1 MSPGAVVGQGYR
13 AVLGDRTA
21 DGHPC
26 PAGSLPPS
34 APGAAQGIR
43 ARLPA
48 VTASTAPAT
57 LVTSGVRE
65 VGRSGAWSSGSA
77 WSPARVSAVTAD
89 SVSGATGSFPPRTRR
104 TGVPVRSARF
114 RPRRGKSSAR
124 AWERMPLPCRASY
137 GAGREEPEGSPAPG
151 VAAGAGPTAAHAK
164 GVGPA
169 RRGGAGTSRR
179 YGARGRVTCA
189 YHAPRCR
196 TGGCQPMNFLNSSGS
211 SKFCG
216 AWGRPGAPPCSR
228 RAASSCSCCLRFIGL
243 PERCLPF
250 AALTFFF

>member
-13 AVLGDRTA
+13 AALGDRTA

-89 SVSGATGSFPPRTRR
+89 SVSGATGSFLPRKRR

-124 AWERMPLPCRASY
+124 GVRTDAFAMPGIVRGRTR
-137 GAGREEPEGSPAPG
+137 GAGMVPR
-151 VAAGAGPTAAHAK
+151 AGRGGGGGPTAARAA

-189 YHAPRCR
+189 GYAPRCR
-196 TGGCQPMNFLNSSGS
+196 TGRCQPMNFLNSSGS